1 MVSCVQLNKAKCLE
15 WLQTT
20 EGLRIFSS
28 KDACDFYQSVI
39 RARQAQLETTP
50 ELAPPAPSAQPAPVP
65 AVFAGPSVAAP
76 ASAETAEAALAP
88 AAAPTSAEATSAT
101 DKFPLEHQ
109 PATQPAATQLKALS
123 KEDRR
128 LECAALARKARSEK
142 V

>member
-1 MVSCVQLNKAKCLE
+1 MVANHGGPEDFLF
-15 WLQTT
+15 
-20 EGLRIFSS
+20 EGRLRLLPERNPSS
-28 KDACDFYQSVI
+28 
-39 RARQAQLETTP
+39 RQAQLETTP